1 MADYRNVRLEK
12 GMYACGR
19 PFTAALEEMDPSG
32 QYRGTALEGL
42 DAYERQLKRFDIH
55 VNGAASDCVE
65 KFFQTSDSAA
75 LFPEY
80 VSRAVRQGMESA
92 DVLPRIVAATTNIDS
107 LDYRTIASVPQE
119 EERELKAVAE
129 GAKIPETAVRTKENL
144 VRLHKRGRMLVASY
158 EAVRFQRLD
167 LFTITLRQI
176 GSYIAKSHLR
186 DAVDVLING
195 DGNENPAEESQT
207 AQSGRI
213 AYEDLVKFWNK
224 FDPYELNT
232 LVASPDMME
241 KILMLEEFRDA
252 AAGLDFHAS
261 GKMVTPVGADLIR
274 SAAVAEGTVI
284 GLDHSC
290 ALEMVSAGGVM
301 TDYDRLIDRQL
312 ERAAITSIAGFARI
326 FDGAAKTLV
335 LAD

>member
-1 MADYRNVRLEK
+1 MADYTTIRLEK

-19 PFTAALEEMDPSG
+19 PFTATLEELDPSE
-32 QYRGTALEGL
+32 QYRATALEGL

-65 KFFQTSDSAA
+65 KFFQTSDSSA

-80 VSRAVRQGMESA
+80 VSRAVRQGMEGA
-92 DVLPRIVAATTNIDS
+92 DVLPRLVATTTTIDA
-107 LDYRTIASVPQE
+107 LDYRTIASIPQE
-119 EERELKAVAE
+119 EDRELKAVAE
-129 GAKIPETAVRTKENL
+129 GAKIPETVIRTKENL

-176 GSYIAKSHLR
+176 GAYIARSQLR
-186 DAVDVLING
+186 DAVHVLVHG
-195 DGNENPAEESQT
+195 DGNQNPAEELRT
-207 AQSGRI
+207 AQSGQI
-213 AYEDLVKFWNK
+213 AYQDLVAFWNG

-241 KILMLEEFRDA
+241 QILMLAEFRDA

-261 GKMVTPVGADLIR
+261 GRMVTPVGADLIKS
-274 SAAVAEGTVI
+274 SAVGAGTVI

-290 ALEMVSAGGVM
+290 ALEMVSAGGVI

-326 FDGAAKTLV
+326 FDGAARTLL